1 MNSIEANDDLTIL
14 RELEKGEKLEDIAKR
29 HKIAIATIRNH
40 IKRLEDKGIIVDKK
54 YRLRYKLLGMQ
65 QIILGLDVRPENLLE
80 VIKKL
85 KALKNIDE
93 LYRTSGDHVLI
104 ANMIGKGEELAEE
117 LERIKKIEGVNN
129 IYPAFVE
136 EIEK

>member
-1 MNSIEANDDLTIL
+1 METNEDIAIL
-14 RELEKGEKLEDIAKR
+14 SELEKGDKLEDIAKR

-40 IKRLEDKGIIVDKK
+40 IKRLEDAGIIVDEK

-65 QIILGLDVRPENLLE
+65 QIILGLDVKPENLLE

-85 KALKNIDE
+85 KALKSVDE

-104 ANMIGKGEELAEE
+104 ANMIGKGDELAEE
-117 LERIKKIEGVNN
+117 LERIKKIEGVNK

>member
-1 MNSIEANDDLTIL
+1 METNEDITIL
-14 RELEKGEKLEDIAKR
+14 NELAKGERLEDIAKR

-40 IKRLEDKGIIVDKK
+40 IKRLEDDGIIVDKK

-65 QIILGLDVRPENLLE
+65 QIILGLDVKPENLLE

-104 ANMIGKGEELAEE
+104 ANMIGKGDELAEE
-117 LERIKKIEGVNN
+117 LERIKKIEGVNK

>member
-1 MNSIEANDDLTIL
+1 MEINEDIAIL
-14 RELEKGEKLEDIAKR
+14 SELEKGDKLEDIAKR

-40 IKRLEDKGIIVDKK
+40 IKRLEDAGIIVDEK

-65 QIILGLDVRPENLLE
+65 QIILGLDVKPENLLE

-85 KALKNIDE
+85 KALKSVDE

-104 ANMIGKGEELAEE
+104 ANMIGIGDELAEE
-117 LERIKKIEGVNN
+117 LERIKKIEGVNK

>member
-1 MNSIEANDDLTIL
+1 METNEDITIL
-14 RELEKGEKLEDIAKR
+14 NEIAKDERLEDIAKK
-29 HKIAIATIRNH
+29 HEIAIATIRNH
-40 IKRLEDKGIIVDKK
+40 IKRLEDDGIIVDKK

-65 QIILGLDVRPENLLE
+65 QIILGLDVKPENLLE

-85 KALKNIDE
+85 KALKNVDE

-104 ANMIGKGEELAEE
+104 ANMTGKGDELAGE
-117 LERIKKIEGVNN
+117 LERIKKIEGVNK

-136 EIEK
+136 EVEK

>member
-1 MNSIEANDDLTIL
+1 VTIMKADEDIAIL
-14 RELEKGEKLEDIAKR
+14 SELEKGDKLEDIAKR

-40 IKRLEDKGIIVDKK
+40 IKRLEDEGIIVDEK

-65 QIILGLDVRPENLLE
+65 QIILGLDVKPENLLE

-85 KALKNIDE
+85 KALKSVDE

-104 ANMIGKGEELAEE
+104 ANMIGKGDELAEE
-117 LERIKKIEGVNN
+117 LERIKKIEGVNK

>member
-1 MNSIEANDDLTIL
+1 MKADEDIAIL
-14 RELEKGEKLEDIAKR
+14 SELEKGDKLEDIAKR

-40 IKRLEDKGIIVDKK
+40 IKRLEDEGIIVDEK

-65 QIILGLDVRPENLLE
+65 QIILGLDVKPENLLE

-85 KALKNIDE
+85 KALKSVDE

-104 ANMIGKGEELAEE
+104 ANMIGKGDELAEE
-117 LERIKKIEGVNN
+117 LERIKKIEGVNK

>member
-1 MNSIEANDDLTIL
+1 METNEDIIIL
-14 RELEKGEKLEDIAKR
+14 NEIAKGERLEDIAKK

-40 IKRLEDKGIIVDKK
+40 IKRLEDDSVIVDKK

-65 QIILGLDVRPENLLE
+65 QIILGLDVKPENLLE

-85 KALKNIDE
+85 KALKNVDE

-104 ANMIGKGEELAEE
+104 ANMTGKGDELAEE

>member
-1 MNSIEANDDLTIL
+1 MNSIEANEDITIL
-14 RELEKGEKLEDIAKR
+14 RELEKGERLEDIAKR

-40 IKRLEDKGIIVDKK
+40 IKRLEDEGIIVNKR
-54 YRLRYKLLGMQ
+54 YRLRYKLLDMQ
-65 QIILGLDVRPENLLE
+65 QIILGLDVKPENLLE

-85 KALKNIDE
+85 KALKEVDE

-104 ANMIGKGEELAEE
+104 ANMIGKGDKLAEE
-117 LERIKKIEGVNN
+117 LERIKKIEGVNK

>member
-1 MNSIEANDDLTIL
+1 METNEDITIL
-14 RELEKGEKLEDIAKR
+14 NEIAKDERLEDIAKR

-40 IKRLEDKGIIVDKK
+40 IKRLEDDGVIVDKK

-65 QIILGLDVRPENLLE
+65 QIILGLDVKPENLLE

-85 KALKNIDE
+85 KALKNVDE

-104 ANMIGKGEELAEE
+104 ANMTGKGDELAEE
-117 LERIKKIEGVNN
+117 LKRIKKIEGVNK

>member
-1 MNSIEANDDLTIL
+1 MKADEDIAIL
-14 RELEKGEKLEDIAKR
+14 SELEKGDKLEDIAKR

-40 IKRLEDKGIIVDKK
+40 IKRLEDAGIIVDEK

-65 QIILGLDVRPENLLE
+65 QIILGLDVKPENLLE

-85 KALKNIDE
+85 KALKSVDE

-104 ANMIGKGEELAEE
+104 ANMIGKGDELAEE
-117 LERIKKIEGVNN
+117 LERIKKIEGVNK

>member
-104 ANMIGKGEELAEE
+104 ANMIGKGDKLAEE
-117 LERIKKIEGVNN
+117 LERIKKIEGVNK

>member
-1 MNSIEANDDLTIL
+1 METNEDIAIL
-14 RELEKGEKLEDIAKR
+14 SELEKGDKLEDIAKR
-29 HKIAIATIRNH
+29 HKIATATIRNH
-40 IKRLEDKGIIVDKK
+40 IKRLEDAGIIVDEK

-65 QIILGLDVRPENLLE
+65 QIILGLDVKPENLLE

-85 KALKNIDE
+85 KALKSVDE

-104 ANMIGKGEELAEE
+104 ANMIGKGDELAEE
-117 LERIKKIEGVNN
+117 LERIKKIEGVNK